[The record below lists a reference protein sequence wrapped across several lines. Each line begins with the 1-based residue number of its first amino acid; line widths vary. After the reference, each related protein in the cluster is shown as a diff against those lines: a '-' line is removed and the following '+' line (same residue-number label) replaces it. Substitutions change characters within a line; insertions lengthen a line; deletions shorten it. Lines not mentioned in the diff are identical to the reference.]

1 MLLSYFDNKKTG
13 TPVLF
18 IHGTASA
25 YDVWEEQF
33 ELLDQT
39 GYRVIGIDLRGHGRS
54 INPGGSCSI
63 EDHIQDLKE
72 TIDHIGIKEPLII
85 VGHSF
90 GAVLSVRFAEQ
101 YSDYVSK
108 LLLVALP
115 TRVPLLVQK
124 YYRWFLGKPI
134 EYLKSMVRIILKLPL
149 KKRHKLAI
157 SSDLSVVRDIWK
169 DSLQWD
175 FLANVP
181 EVRCPIYFSVG
192 RFDYVALSSMV
203 KKLHQMLPDSSF
215 KMFNWASHT
224 CMEDQP
230 KEFNNWILS
239 SI

>member
-1 MLLSYFDNKKTG
+1 
-13 TPVLF
+13 
-18 IHGTASA
+18 
-25 YDVWEEQF
+25 
-33 ELLDQT
+33 
-39 GYRVIGIDLRGHGRS
+39 
-54 INPGGSCSI
+54 
-63 EDHIQDLKE
+63 
-72 TIDHIGIKEPLII
+72 
-85 VGHSF
+85 
-90 GAVLSVRFAEQ
+90 
-101 YSDYVSK
+101 
-108 LLLVALP
+108 
-115 TRVPLLVQK
+115 
-124 YYRWFLGKPI
+124 
-134 EYLKSMVRIILKLPL
+134 MVRIILKLPL